1 MVVTLKNTVNSAY
14 NVNAITDD
22 ELPSSNKSHRIKNR
36 LLNKNS
42 NNNTNNNVNKN
53 SNNNSNNN
61 NILNNN
67 SNKVNNTN
75 KIPDYNKVSLS
86 ELGNNSTNSG
96 ENKVVYETSIKSN
109 FSFWNFLSLL
119 MFLIIIG
126 TISAIYYFR
135 EKIINYF
142 KSLIS
147 SETSKNNTKIMEDIE
162 KMKKDNEDMLKKIDD
177 NMKKEKETSD
187 KNKDEKKE
195 EKEGKKKVKS
205 SKDVKG
211 LNIQPNNI
219 VKEEGYCYIGF
230 EDGQRECAPVNTGDI
245 CMSGEVFPRL
255 DQCSVPELRF

>member
-22 ELPSSNKSHRIKNR
+22 EIPSSNKNHRIKNR
-36 LLNKNS
+36 LLN
-42 NNNTNNNVNKN
+42 NNTNSNTSNKVNKN
-53 SNNNSNNN
+53 NSILNNNS
-61 NILNNN
+61 NNN

-75 KIPDYNKVSLS
+75 KIPDYSKVSLS
-86 ELGNNSTNSG
+86 ELSNNSTNSG
-96 ENKVVYETSIKSN
+96 ENKVVYESSIKSN

-119 MFLIIIG
+119 IFFIIIG
-126 TISAIYYFR
+126 TVSAIYYFR

-142 KSLIS
+142 KGLIS

-162 KMKKDNEDMLKKIDD
+162 KMKKENEDMLKKIDN
-177 NMKKEKETSD
+177 NMKKEKEIED
-187 KNKDEKKE
+187 KKKE
-195 EKEGKKKVKS
+195 EEKDGKKKVKS

-211 LNIQPNNI
+211 ISIQPNNI

>member
-22 ELPSSNKSHRIKNR
+22 EIPSSNKNHRIKNR
-36 LLNKNS
+36 LLN
-42 NNNTNNNVNKN
+42 NNTNSNASNKVNKN
-53 SNNNSNNN
+53 NSILNNNS
-61 NILNNN
+61 NNN

-75 KIPDYNKVSLS
+75 KIPDYSKVSLS
-86 ELGNNSTNSG
+86 ELSNNSTNSG
-96 ENKVVYETSIKSN
+96 ENKVVYESSIKSN

-119 MFLIIIG
+119 IFFIIIG
-126 TISAIYYFR
+126 TVSAIYYFR

-142 KSLIS
+142 KGLIS
-147 SETSKNNTKIMEDIE
+147 SETSKNNTKIME
-162 KMKKDNEDMLKKIDD
+162 
-177 NMKKEKETSD
+177 EKE
-187 KNKDEKKE
+187 E
-195 EKEGKKKVKS
+195 EKDGKKKVKS

-211 LNIQPNNI
+211 ISIQPNNI

>member
-42 NNNTNNNVNKN
+42 NNNSNKNANNNANKN
-53 SNNNSNNN
+53 VNNNFNKNVNNNSNNN

-187 KNKDEKKE
+187 KNKDEKKTKKRRRKGRK
-195 EKEGKKKVKS
+195 EKGKI
-205 SKDVKG
+205 
-211 LNIQPNNI
+211 L
-219 VKEEGYCYIGF
+219 
-230 EDGQRECAPVNTGDI
+230 
-245 CMSGEVFPRL
+245 
-255 DQCSVPELRF
+255 